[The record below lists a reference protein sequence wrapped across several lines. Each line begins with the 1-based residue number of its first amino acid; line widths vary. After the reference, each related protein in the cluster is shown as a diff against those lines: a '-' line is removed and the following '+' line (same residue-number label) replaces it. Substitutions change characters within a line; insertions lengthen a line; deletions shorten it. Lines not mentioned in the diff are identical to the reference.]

1 MQYDFW
7 NNPLVVSA
15 MRLKYR
21 RSSPGITTC
30 LYLLVLL
37 TIGGMLR
44 YYQDSYS
51 LPPGRAFLLAILALQ
66 FVVSGGIALFTV
78 ANSVQSEVA
87 NRTLDFQRAA
97 SSSIAVD
104 GSGTITEMSSMV
116 TSTPTMA
123 NEVMGPRKVKTPV
136 SLVTPKAKTE

>member
-37 TIGGMLR
+37 TIGAALHHYQGR
-44 YYQDSYS
+44 Y
-51 LPPGRAFLLAILALQ
+51 LMPPGRAFLLVILGLQ
-66 FVVSGGIALFTV
+66 FMVSGALALFTV
-78 ANSVQSEVA
+78 ANSINAEVA
-87 NRTLDFQRAA
+87 NRTLDFQR
-97 SSSIAVD
+97 I
-104 GSGTITEMSSMV
+104 
-116 TSTPTMA
+116 
-123 NEVMGPRKVKTPV
+123 V
-136 SLVTPKAKTE
+136 SLRHSVRQDDRRAGDQLLSGHCNAAFRSDLLARG